1 MNSISVNNS
10 NCSIIDSN
18 IAQYFSPDTQN
29 QLNSIYLEEC
39 HYIFADLYQE
49 RQNNTNA
56 YCNTSI
62 HEQCSAQKFKQVLI
76 LCLELQLQIVINES
90 NASDSFIKQAI
101 RQMSRQTLTH
111 IVMRISKIMN
121 YSVATTVDTLKRTL
135 NIV

>member
-1 MNSISVNNS
+1 MNSISINNS
-10 NCSIIDSN
+10 NCSIIDSD

-29 QLNSIYLEEC
+29 QLTLIYLEEC
-39 HYIFADLYQE
+39 HYIFSDLYQQ
-49 RQNNTNA
+49 RQNNINA
-56 YCNTSI
+56 HYTSI
-62 HEQCSAQKFKQVLI
+62 HEQYSSLKFKQVLI

-111 IVMRISKIMN
+111 TVMHISKIMN